1 MVQPEANG
9 FFGLACFRTFNR
21 HGRADCPLQLFHVSC
36 KTLVTAAGLRYAC
49 VAVGRHRPPGN
60 RVTFRK
66 DMPWSHMRRRQ
77 LRPAFCMT
85 GHSQQS
91 AVDVRRKH
99 TGCSGEGPHVC
110 SALIRR
116 PVHPS
121 RRAIIATGS
130 SAASPPQRRRPSEAD
145 VSYRSGWTQMQLAV
159 DCGLRI
165 VGRRS
170 QIVDCPRQNENHQ
183 SHLHALEACRT
194 SAGEPD
200 GTIFLPS
207 NSPAPFQRQL
217 PAGRC
222 SQ

>member
-1 MVQPEANG
+1 MAGGCCRSPG
-9 FFGLACFRTFNR
+9 F
-21 HGRADCPLQLFHVSC
+21 
-36 KTLVTAAGLRYAC
+36 
-49 VAVGRHRPPGN
+49 
-60 RVTFRK
+60 RVTFRT
-66 DMPWSHMRRRQ
+66 DMLRSPMRRRR

-85 GHSQQS
+85 GQSQQS

-99 TGCSGEGPHVC
+99 PGRSGEWPHVC
-110 SALIRR
+110 SGLIRR
-116 PVHPS
+116 PVRPS
-121 RRAIIATGS
+121 RRTIIATGS

-145 VSYRSGWTQMQLAV
+145 VSYRSGWRQMQPAV

-165 VGRRS
+165 VGRKS

-207 NSPAPFQRQL
+207 NSPAPSLRQL
-217 PAGRC
+217 LTGRC